1 VAGLIRDIG
10 TSTALSYHDLATKI
24 GVCTDTLVN
33 LKNGHSQPSRR
44 TYRRLKEVAATLDR

>member
-1 VAGLIRDIG
+1 MAGLIRDIG